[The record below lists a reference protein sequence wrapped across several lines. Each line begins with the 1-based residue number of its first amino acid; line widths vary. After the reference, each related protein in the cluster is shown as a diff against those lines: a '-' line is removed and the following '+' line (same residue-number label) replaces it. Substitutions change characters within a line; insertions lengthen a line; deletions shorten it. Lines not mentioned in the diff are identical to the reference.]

1 MYRQILYI
9 THMLNYFITLITVIH
24 VSYDMRACDVH
35 LLYGDA
41 ELQYCF
47 IVFSLHFL
55 LLRFTDEEEAL
66 HIANSSRHGLAGT
79 YATSVPC

>member
-1 MYRQILYI
+1 MRYTFYMV
-9 THMLNYFITLITVIH
+9 MLN
-24 VSYDMRACDVH
+24 
-35 LLYGDA
+35 
-41 ELQYCF
+41 YCF